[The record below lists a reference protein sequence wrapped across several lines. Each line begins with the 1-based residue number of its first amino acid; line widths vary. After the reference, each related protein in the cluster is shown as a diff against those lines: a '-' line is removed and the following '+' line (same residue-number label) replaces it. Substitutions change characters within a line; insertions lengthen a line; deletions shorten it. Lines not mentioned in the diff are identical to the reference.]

1 MKNSID
7 DEVIKQYGNTAKSI
21 LKILSSEKNQIMSEN
36 ETKAFSETYDIIM
49 NMNYSV
55 RKRIPDTFMEMLLRK
70 RDKNLN
76 VNIDYTRNILEQI
89 TDETKI
95 ILAII
100 YKKYLLN
107 MNENIV
113 NEDKNILKNKN
124 VYQQNLEH
132 TENKEN
138 AIVEYKKSN
147 FLKKIFNQIKCWLKK

>member
-113 NEDKNILKNKN
+113 NEDKNILIF
-124 VYQQNLEH
+124 Q
-132 TENKEN
+132 
-138 AIVEYKKSN
+138 
-147 FLKKIFNQIKCWLKK
+147 FLGIF

>member
-36 ETKAFSETYDIIM
+36 ETKAFSETYDITM

-76 VNIDYTRNILEQI
+76 VNIDYNRNILEQI

-113 NEDKNILKNKN
+113 NEDKNILIF
-124 VYQQNLEH
+124 Q
-132 TENKEN
+132 
-138 AIVEYKKSN
+138 
-147 FLKKIFNQIKCWLKK
+147 FLGIF

>member
-76 VNIDYTRNILEQI
+76 VNIDYNRNILEQI

-113 NEDKNILKNKN
+113 NEDKNILIF
-124 VYQQNLEH
+124 Q
-132 TENKEN
+132 
-138 AIVEYKKSN
+138 
-147 FLKKIFNQIKCWLKK
+147 FLGIF

>member
-76 VNIDYTRNILEQI
+76 VNIDYNRNILEQI

-107 MNENIV
+107 MNESIV
-113 NEDKNILKNKN
+113 NEDKNILIF
-124 VYQQNLEH
+124 Q
-132 TENKEN
+132 
-138 AIVEYKKSN
+138 
-147 FLKKIFNQIKCWLKK
+147 FLGIF

>member
-76 VNIDYTRNILEQI
+76 VNIDYNRNILEQI

-107 MNENIV
+107 INENIV
-113 NEDKNILKNKN
+113 NEDKNILIF
-124 VYQQNLEH
+124 Q
-132 TENKEN
+132 
-138 AIVEYKKSN
+138 
-147 FLKKIFNQIKCWLKK
+147 FLGIF